1 MLVYLCITYRNFEHF
16 IKHKPLIS
24 VECLFF
30 LVYVLLFGHG
40 DEREREK
47 KVLFFLLIYLVT
59 NQYLPSRKVI
69 LQSFR
74 EEHIHISIITSVL

>member
-16 IKHKPLIS
+16 IKHKSLIS

-30 LVYVLLFGHG
+30 LVYVLLFGHE

-47 KVLFFLLIYLVT
+47 SFIFFAYIPG
-59 NQYLPSRKVI
+59 N
-69 LQSFR
+69 
-74 EEHIHISIITSVL
+74 

>member
-1 MLVYLCITYRNFEHF
+1 MLVYLYIKYRNFEHF
-16 IKHKPLIS
+16 SKHKSLIS

-40 DEREREK
+40 DEREK
-47 KVLFFLLIYLVT
+47 KVFIFLLILVT